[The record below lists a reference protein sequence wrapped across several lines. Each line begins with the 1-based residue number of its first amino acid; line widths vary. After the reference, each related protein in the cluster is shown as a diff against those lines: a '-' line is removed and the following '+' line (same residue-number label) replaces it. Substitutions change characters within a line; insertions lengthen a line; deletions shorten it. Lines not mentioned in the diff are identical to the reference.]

1 MNPKEHY
8 EKFDD
13 NSDNKK
19 HKGLKKSTNQMDFNS
34 YSARLADRNEF
45 SRVYSKT
52 KKKLVKKI
60 SNY

>member
-45 SRVYSKT
+45 SKESIQKP
-52 KKKLVKKI
+52 KK
-60 SNY
+60 N

>member
-45 SRVYSKT
+45 SKEYIQKP
-52 KKKLVKKI
+52 KK
-60 SNY
+60 N